1 MNPLAQGRRFN
12 RTVTQQI
19 GALESSYLGRPRPLG
34 ASRALFE
41 IGLEGLEVRHLR
53 TRLSLD
59 SGYASRLLRQ
69 LEAEGLIRTGPAFS
83 DSRARFVKLTGKG
96 RKELAVLNRL
106 SDGIAKSL
114 LDPLT
119 PSQRSDLTAAMEKV
133 ERLLLAGAVRLTIED
148 PESGTAQHCLT
159 RYYEEL
165 AERFET
171 GFDPARSIAVG
182 RADFAP
188 PRGCFVMAT
197 LNGEPIGCGGLRYHS
212 DYGEIKRMWVAG
224 SCRGLGVG
232 KRILGHLEGLTRK
245 RRLPFVRLETNK
257 ALTEAQAMYRSS
269 GYREVKRF
277 NDEVYAHH
285 WFEKKL

>member
-1 MNPLAQGRRFN
+1 MDTIALVRRFN

-41 IGLEGLEVRHLR
+41 IGLDGLEVRQLR

-69 LEAEGLIRTGPAFS
+69 LEAQELIRTGPAPA

-106 SDGIAKSL
+106 SDVIAKSL

-148 PESGTAQHCLT
+148 PESRAAQQCIA
-159 RYYEEL
+159 RYYHEL
-165 AERFET
+165 AERFDT

-197 LNGEPIGCGGLRYHS
+197 LNGEAIGCGGLRYHS

-232 KRILGHLEGLTRK
+232 KRILHHLEELTRK

-257 ALTEAQAMYRSS
+257 ALAEAQAMYRSN
-269 GYREVKRF
+269 GYREVKPF
-277 NDEVYAHH
+277 SDEVYAHH